1 MKKLLFWAL
10 ATLVIGSAI
19 TSCKGKSQSD
29 SINDSIA
36 TTMGKLTAA
45 EIKASLHDDPEM
57 SEKLLDRNQYIKGV
71 MTIVNM
77 DTTKEKQSYIR
88 GLKKGM
94 QVLEEIIELE
104 EQGITVDRRVFLD
117 NFKNIIYE
125 KKKLDATPDEMKT
138 KLAGFIKE
146 NKKSAGSCQEKNKC
160 NKPCQEK
167 DSTESCQGNKESNK
181 TCQEED

>member
-45 EIKASLHDDPEM
+45 EIKASLHNDPEM
-57 SEKLLDRNQYIKGV
+57 SEQLLDKDQYLKGV
-71 MTIVNM
+71 MTMINM
-77 DTTKEKQSYIR
+77 DTTKKNQSYIR

-117 NFKNIIYE
+117 IFKEIIYD
-125 KKKLDATPDEMKT
+125 KKELDETPDEMKT
-138 KLAGFIKE
+138 KLEGFIKE